1 MSHRVLLPLAAGAIA
16 IGLLTGCTNP
26 APAQSPSASATPSA
40 SASEAPTPPAEVAQL
55 TVTID
60 GISFA
65 DASGSRSA
73 SFAEGAALIAL
84 LHEVIGELPVGEP
97 LEGPYGGD
105 SGLVRYAW
113 DGISAIVYADDEG
126 PASVAVTRSE
136 VGAVPIVTDLGL
148 TVGSSRSDLLAAGAS
163 TLTEDS
169 DPATATELRL
179 GGRDV
184 PDTSS
189 LSRPGSVG
197 QEFTLFLLDG
207 DAVTQIQMPSN
218 DFGDI

>member
-1 MSHRVLLPLAAGAIA
+1 MSHRVLLPLAAGTLA
-16 IGLLTGCTNP
+16 IGLLTGCAGP
-26 APAQSPSASATPSA
+26 APLQSPLPSATPSA
-40 SASEAPTPPAEVAQL
+40 SASPTPPAEVAEL

-73 SFAEGAALIAL
+73 TFDEGAALIAL
-84 LHEVIGELPVGEP
+84 LQEVTGELPVGEP

-113 DGISAIVYADDEG
+113 DGISAIVSADRQG
-126 PASVAVTRSE
+126 RASVAVTASE
-136 VGAVPIVTDLGL
+136 VGAVPIVTDHGL
-148 TVGSSRSDLLAAGAS
+148 RVGSSRSDLLATGAS
-163 TLTEDS
+163 TLTEDG
-169 DPATATELRL
+169 DQATATELRL

-189 LSRPGSVG
+189 LARPGSVG

-218 DFGDI
+218 DFADI